1 MKTFEY
7 IAFDNHEK
15 KTRGI
20 LSAENS
26 REAQNILE
34 KRDLIPLKIKL
45 STKNISNLKV
55 NSRQLSIFTKQL
67 ASLLAAGTPLEKTLQ
82 ILSNQTNDR
91 KISQLTTLLL
101 EDIQSGQTL
110 SFAMSKFPKIFNNI
124 YTSAIL
130 AGESSASLPSIF
142 SDLSEFIDKEEIGR
156 LAKALSELALVYP
169 ILLLGVSLLV
179 IYALVSL
186 VLPQVVEQFL
196 STNIE
201 LPLLTKILL
210 SLSNVFPL
218 FLLAIVSM
226 IIASLVFFRTKLISE
241 SIKIRISSF
250 LLKIPLFGS
259 LILFNQTARFCSS
272 MHLMT
277 SAGLNTVDSLQIA
290 KDTFTN
296 KCLKSEIEFII
307 KRVLSGSSI
316 SHAFSQSK
324 VFPNVFIQLI
334 ASGDVG
340 SQISQMFKNI
350 HIFLNEE
357 VEAKRN
363 IMLTLLQP
371 LVILFM
377 GVFVMLIVLAIM
389 LPLLQMNNLIF
400 TL

>member
-34 KRDLIPLKIKL
+34 KRDLIPLKIKI
-45 STKNISNLKV
+45 STKNISNLKL
-55 NSRQLSIFTKQL
+55 NSRQLSVFTKQL

-142 SDLSEFIDKEEIGR
+142 SDLSEFIDKEEKI
-156 LAKALSELALVYP
+156 KSQVTSALVYP
-169 ILLLGVSLLV
+169 ILLLGVSVLV

-218 FLLAIVSM
+218 FLLVIVLM

-250 LLKIPLFGS
+250 LLKFPLFGS
-259 LILFNQTARFCSS
+259 LVLFNQTARFCSS

-377 GVFVMLIVLAIM
+377 GVFVMLIVMAIM

>member
-34 KRDLIPLKIKL
+34 KRDLIPLKIKI
-45 STKNISNLKV
+45 SSKNISNLKI
-55 NSRQLSIFTKQL
+55 NSRQLSVFTKQL

-110 SFAMSKFPKIFNNI
+110 SFAMSKFPKVFNNI

-142 SDLSEFIDKEEIGR
+142 SDLSEFIDKEEKI
-156 LAKALSELALVYP
+156 KSQVTSALVYP

-186 VLPQVVEQFL
+186 VFPQVVEQFL

-218 FLLAIVSM
+218 FLLAIVLL
-226 IIASLVFFRTKLISE
+226 IITSLVFFRTNLMSE
-241 SIKIRISSF
+241 SFKIRISSF

-377 GVFVMLIVLAIM
+377 GVFVMLIVMAIM

>member
-34 KRDLIPLKIKL
+34 KRDLIPLKIKI
-45 STKNISNLKV
+45 SSKNISNLKI
-55 NSRQLSIFTKQL
+55 NSRQLSVFTKQL

-110 SFAMSKFPKIFNNI
+110 SFAMSKFPKVFNNI

-142 SDLSEFIDKEEIGR
+142 SDLSEFIDKEEKI
-156 LAKALSELALVYP
+156 KSQVTSALVYP

-218 FLLAIVSM
+218 FLLAIVLL
-226 IIASLVFFRTKLISE
+226 IITSLVFFRTNLMSE
-241 SIKIRISSF
+241 SFKIRISSF

-377 GVFVMLIVLAIM
+377 GVFVMLIVMAIM

>member
-142 SDLSEFIDKEEIGR
+142 SDLSEFIDKEEKI
-156 LAKALSELALVYP
+156 KSKVTSALVYP

-186 VLPQVVEQFL
+186 VLPQVIEQFL

>member
-34 KRDLIPLKIKL
+34 KRDLIPLKIQL

-142 SDLSEFIDKEEIGR
+142 SDLSEFIDKEEKI
-156 LAKALSELALVYP
+156 KSQVTSALVYP

>member
-142 SDLSEFIDKEEIGR
+142 SDLSEFIDKEEKI
-156 LAKALSELALVYP
+156 KSQVTSALVYP

-179 IYALVSL
+179 IYALVSV

>member
-1 MKTFEY
+1 
-7 IAFDNHEK
+7 
-15 KTRGI
+15 
-20 LSAENS
+20 
-26 REAQNILE
+26 
-34 KRDLIPLKIKL
+34 
-45 STKNISNLKV
+45 
-55 NSRQLSIFTKQL
+55 
-67 ASLLAAGTPLEKTLQ
+67 
-82 ILSNQTNDR
+82 
-91 KISQLTTLLL
+91 
-101 EDIQSGQTL
+101 
-110 SFAMSKFPKIFNNI
+110 MSKFPKIFNNI

-142 SDLSEFIDKEEIGR
+142 SDLSEFIDKEEKI
-156 LAKALSELALVYP
+156 KSQVTSALVYP

-259 LILFNQTARFCSS
+259 LILFNQTARFCSA

>member
-142 SDLSEFIDKEEIGR
+142 SDLSEFIDKEEKI
-156 LAKALSELALVYP
+156 KSQVTSALVYP

-218 FLLAIVSM
+218 FLIAIVLL
-226 IIASLVFFRTKLISE
+226 IITSLVFFRTNLMSE
-241 SIKIRISSF
+241 SFKIRISSF

-324 VFPNVFIQLI
+324 VFPNIFIQLI

-357 VEAKRN
+357 VETKRN

-377 GVFVMLIVLAIM
+377 GVFVMLIVMAIM

>member
-34 KRDLIPLKIKL
+34 KRDLIPLKIKI
-45 STKNISNLKV
+45 SSKNISNLKV
-55 NSRQLSIFTKQL
+55 NSRQLSVFTKQL

-142 SDLSEFIDKEEIGR
+142 SDLSEFIDKEEKI
-156 LAKALSELALVYP
+156 KSQVTSALVYP

-218 FLLAIVSM
+218 FLIAIVLL
-226 IIASLVFFRTKLISE
+226 IITSLVFFRTNLMSE
-241 SIKIRISSF
+241 SFKIRISSF

-324 VFPNVFIQLI
+324 VFPNIFIQLI

-377 GVFVMLIVLAIM
+377 GVFVMLIVMAIM

>member
-101 EDIQSGQTL
+101 EDIQSGQTI

-142 SDLSEFIDKEEIGR
+142 SDLSEFIDKEEKI
-156 LAKALSELALVYP
+156 KSQVTSALVYP

-226 IIASLVFFRTKLISE
+226 IITSLVFFRTKLISE

>member
-82 ILSNQTNDR
+82 ILSNQTNDK
-91 KISQLTTLLL
+91 KISQLSTLLL

-142 SDLSEFIDKEEIGR
+142 SDLSEFIDKEEKI
-156 LAKALSELALVYP
+156 KSQVTSALVYP

-186 VLPQVVEQFL
+186 VLPQVIEQFL

>member
-101 EDIQSGQTL
+101 EDIQSGQTI

-142 SDLSEFIDKEEIGR
+142 SDLSEFIDKEEKI
-156 LAKALSELALVYP
+156 KSQVTSALVYP

-186 VLPQVVEQFL
+186 VLPQVIEQFL

>member
-20 LSAENS
+20 LSAESS

-142 SDLSEFIDKEEIGR
+142 SDLSEFIDKEEKI
-156 LAKALSELALVYP
+156 KSQVTSALVYP

-218 FLLAIVSM
+218 FLLAIVLL
-226 IIASLVFFRTKLISE
+226 IITSLVFFRTNLMSE
-241 SIKIRISSF
+241 SFKIRISSF

>member
-34 KRDLIPLKIKL
+34 KRDLIPLKIKI
-45 STKNISNLKV
+45 SSKNISNLTI
-55 NSRQLSIFTKQL
+55 NSRQLSVFTKQL

-110 SFAMSKFPKIFNNI
+110 SFAMSKFPKVFNNI

-142 SDLSEFIDKEEIGR
+142 SDLSEFIDKEEKI
-156 LAKALSELALVYP
+156 KSQVTNALVYP

-218 FLLAIVSM
+218 FLLAIVLL
-226 IIASLVFFRTKLISE
+226 IITSLVFFRTNLMSE
-241 SIKIRISSF
+241 SFKIRISSF

-377 GVFVMLIVLAIM
+377 GVFVMLIVMAIM

>member
-34 KRDLIPLKIKL
+34 KRDLIPLKIKI
-45 STKNISNLKV
+45 SSKNISNLKI
-55 NSRQLSIFTKQL
+55 NSRQLSVFTKQL

-110 SFAMSKFPKIFNNI
+110 SFAMSKFPKVFNNI

-142 SDLSEFIDKEEIGR
+142 SDLSEFIDKEEKI
-156 LAKALSELALVYP
+156 KSQVTSALVYP

-377 GVFVMLIVLAIM
+377 GVFVMLIVMAIM

>member
-45 STKNISNLKV
+45 SMKNISNLKV

-82 ILSNQTNDR
+82 ILSNQTNDK

-142 SDLSEFIDKEEIGR
+142 SDLSEFIDKEEKI
-156 LAKALSELALVYP
+156 KSQVTSALVYP

-186 VLPQVVEQFL
+186 VLPQVIEQFL

>member
-82 ILSNQTNDR
+82 ILSNQTNDK

-142 SDLSEFIDKEEIGR
+142 SDLSEFIDKEEKI
-156 LAKALSELALVYP
+156 KSQVTSALVYP

-186 VLPQVVEQFL
+186 VLPQVIEQFL

-218 FLLAIVSM
+218 FLLAIVLL
-226 IIASLVFFRTKLISE
+226 IITSLVFFRTNLMSE
-241 SIKIRISSF
+241 SFKIRISSF

>member
-34 KRDLIPLKIKL
+34 KRDLIPLKIKI
-45 STKNISNLKV
+45 SSKNISNLKIH
-55 NSRQLSIFTKQL
+55 SRQLSVFTKQL

-110 SFAMSKFPKIFNNI
+110 SFAMSKFPKVFNNI

-142 SDLSEFIDKEEIGR
+142 SDLSEFIDKEEKI
-156 LAKALSELALVYP
+156 KSQVTSALVYP

-218 FLLAIVSM
+218 FLLAIVLL
-226 IIASLVFFRTKLISE
+226 IITSLVFFRTNLMSE
-241 SIKIRISSF
+241 SFKIRISSF

-377 GVFVMLIVLAIM
+377 GVFVMLIVMAIM

>member
-1 MKTFEY
+1 M
-7 IAFDNHEK
+7 IK
-15 KTRGI
+15 K
-20 LSAENS
+20 
-26 REAQNILE
+26 
-34 KRDLIPLKIKL
+34 KIK
-45 STKNISNLKV
+45 
-55 NSRQLSIFTKQL
+55 
-67 ASLLAAGTPLEKTLQ
+67 
-82 ILSNQTNDR
+82 
-91 KISQLTTLLL
+91 SQV
-101 EDIQSGQTL
+101 
-110 SFAMSKFPKIFNNI
+110 
-124 YTSAIL
+124 TS
-130 AGESSASLPSIF
+130 
-142 SDLSEFIDKEEIGR
+142 
-156 LAKALSELALVYP
+156 ALVYP

>member
-142 SDLSEFIDKEEIGR
+142 SDLSEFIDKEEKI
-156 LAKALSELALVYP
+156 KSQVTSALVYP

-241 SIKIRISSF
+241 SIKIKISSF

>member
-20 LSAENS
+20 LSAESS

-142 SDLSEFIDKEEIGR
+142 SDLSEFIDKEEKI
-156 LAKALSELALVYP
+156 KSQVTSALVYP

-400 TL
+400 SL

>member
-7 IAFDNHEK
+7 IAFDNNEK

-26 REAQNILE
+26 REAQDILE
-34 KRDLIPLKIKL
+34 KRDLTPLKIEV
-45 STKNISNLKV
+45 STKNILNLKV
-55 NSRQLSIFTKQL
+55 NSRQLSVFTKQI
-67 ASLLAAGTPLEKTLQ
+67 ASLLSAGTPLEKTLQ
-82 ILSNQTNDR
+82 ILSSQTNDR

-101 EDIQSGQTL
+101 EDIKSGQTL
-110 SFAMSKFPKIFNNI
+110 SFAMSKYPKVFNNI

-130 AGESSASLPSIF
+130 AGETSASLPSIF
-142 SDLSEFIDKEEIGR
+142 SDLSEFIDKQEKI
-156 LAKALSELALVYP
+156 KSQITSALIYP

-179 IYALVSL
+179 IYALVSV
-186 VLPQVVEQFL
+186 VLPQVVEQFM
-196 STNIE
+196 STNVE

-210 SLSNVFPL
+210 SLSSIFPTIL
-218 FLLAIVSM
+218 FTTIFM
-226 IIASLVFFRTKLISE
+226 IITSIFFYRSTLISE
-241 SIKIRISSF
+241 SVKIRISS
-250 LLKIPLFGS
+250 LLLRIPLFGS
-259 LILFNQTARFCSS
+259 LVLFNQTARFCSS

-316 SHAFSQSK
+316 SYAFSKSR

-334 ASGDVG
+334 SSGDVG
-340 SQISQMFKNI
+340 TQISQMFKNI
-350 HIFLNEE
+350 NIFLNEE

>member
-34 KRDLIPLKIKL
+34 KRDLIPLKIKI
-45 STKNISNLKV
+45 SSKNISNLKI
-55 NSRQLSIFTKQL
+55 NSRQLSVFTKQL

-142 SDLSEFIDKEEIGR
+142 SDLSEFIDKEEKI
-156 LAKALSELALVYP
+156 KSQVTSALVYP

-186 VLPQVVEQFL
+186 VLPQVIEQFL

-377 GVFVMLIVLAIM
+377 GVFVMLIVMAIM

>member
-20 LSAENS
+20 LSAESS

-101 EDIQSGQTL
+101 EDIQSGQTI

-142 SDLSEFIDKEEIGR
+142 SDLSEFIDKEEKI
-156 LAKALSELALVYP
+156 KSQVTSALVYP

>member
-110 SFAMSKFPKIFNNI
+110 SFAMSKFPKVFNNI

-142 SDLSEFIDKEEIGR
+142 SDLSEFIDKEEKI
-156 LAKALSELALVYP
+156 KSQVTSALVYP

-218 FLLAIVSM
+218 FLLAIVLL
-226 IIASLVFFRTKLISE
+226 IITSLVFFRTNLMSE
-241 SIKIRISSF
+241 SFKIRISSF

-377 GVFVMLIVLAIM
+377 GVFVMLIVMAIM

>member
-34 KRDLIPLKIKL
+34 KRDLIPLKIKI
-45 STKNISNLKV
+45 SSKNISNLKI
-55 NSRQLSIFTKQL
+55 NSRQLSVFTKQL

-110 SFAMSKFPKIFNNI
+110 SFAMSKFPKVFNNI

-142 SDLSEFIDKEEIGR
+142 SDLSEFIDKEEKI
-156 LAKALSELALVYP
+156 KSQVTSALVYP

-218 FLLAIVSM
+218 FLLAIVLL
-226 IIASLVFFRTKLISE
+226 IITSLIFFRTNLMSE
-241 SIKIRISSF
+241 SFKIRISSF

-377 GVFVMLIVLAIM
+377 GVFVMLIVMAIM

>member
-1 MKTFEY
+1 M
-7 IAFDNHEK
+7 
-15 KTRGI
+15 
-20 LSAENS
+20 
-26 REAQNILE
+26 
-34 KRDLIPLKIKL
+34 
-45 STKNISNLKV
+45 
-55 NSRQLSIFTKQL
+55 
-67 ASLLAAGTPLEKTLQ
+67 
-82 ILSNQTNDR
+82 
-91 KISQLTTLLL
+91 
-101 EDIQSGQTL
+101 
-110 SFAMSKFPKIFNNI
+110 
-124 YTSAIL
+124 
-130 AGESSASLPSIF
+130 
-142 SDLSEFIDKEEIGR
+142 
-156 LAKALSELALVYP
+156 
-169 ILLLGVSLLV
+169 
-179 IYALVSL
+179 
-186 VLPQVVEQFL
+186 VEQFL

-218 FLLAIVSM
+218 FLLAIVLL
-226 IIASLVFFRTKLISE
+226 IITSLVFFRTNLMSE
-241 SIKIRISSF
+241 SFKIRISSF

-377 GVFVMLIVLAIM
+377 GVFVMLIVMAIM

>member
-34 KRDLIPLKIKL
+34 KRDLIPLKIKI
-45 STKNISNLKV
+45 SSKNISNLKI
-55 NSRQLSIFTKQL
+55 NSRQLSVFTKQL

-110 SFAMSKFPKIFNNI
+110 SFAMSKFPKVFNNI

-142 SDLSEFIDKEEIGR
+142 SDLSEFIDKEEKI
-156 LAKALSELALVYP
+156 KSQVTSALVYP

-210 SLSNVFPL
+210 NLSNVFPL
-218 FLLAIVSM
+218 FLLAIVLL
-226 IIASLVFFRTKLISE
+226 IITSLVFFRTNLMSE
-241 SIKIRISSF
+241 SFKIRISSF

-377 GVFVMLIVLAIM
+377 GVFVMLIVMAIM

>member
-110 SFAMSKFPKIFNNI
+110 SFAMAKFPKIFNNI

-142 SDLSEFIDKEEIGR
+142 SDLSEFIDKEEKI
-156 LAKALSELALVYP
+156 KSQVTSALVYP

-179 IYALVSL
+179 IYALVSV

-226 IIASLVFFRTKLISE
+226 IIASLVFFRTKLISD

>member
-34 KRDLIPLKIKL
+34 KRDLIPLKIKI
-45 STKNISNLKV
+45 SSKKISNLKV
-55 NSRQLSIFTKQL
+55 NSRQLSVFTKQL

-110 SFAMSKFPKIFNNI
+110 SFAMSKFPKVFTNI

-142 SDLSEFIDKEEIGR
+142 SDLSEFIDKEEKI
-156 LAKALSELALVYP
+156 KSQVTSALVYP

-218 FLLAIVSM
+218 FLIAIVLL
-226 IIASLVFFRTKLISE
+226 IITSLVFFRTNLMSE
-241 SIKIRISSF
+241 SFKIRISSF

-324 VFPNVFIQLI
+324 VFPNIFIQLI

-377 GVFVMLIVLAIM
+377 GVFVMLIVMAIM

>member
-142 SDLSEFIDKEEIGR
+142 SDLSEFIDKEEKI
-156 LAKALSELALVYP
+156 KSQVTSALVYP

-186 VLPQVVEQFL
+186 VLPQVIEQFL

>member
-34 KRDLIPLKIKL
+34 KRDLIPLKIKI
-45 STKNISNLKV
+45 SSKNISNLKV
-55 NSRQLSIFTKQL
+55 NSRQLSVFTKQL

-110 SFAMSKFPKIFNNI
+110 SFAMSKFPKVFTNI

-142 SDLSEFIDKEEIGR
+142 SDLSEFIDKEEKI
-156 LAKALSELALVYP
+156 KSQVTSALVYP

-218 FLLAIVSM
+218 FLIAIVLL
-226 IIASLVFFRTKLISE
+226 IITSLVFFRTNLMSE
-241 SIKIRISSF
+241 SFKIRISSF

-324 VFPNVFIQLI
+324 VFPNIFIQLI

-357 VEAKRN
+357 VETKRN

-377 GVFVMLIVLAIM
+377 GVFVMLIVMAIM

>member
-34 KRDLIPLKIKL
+34 KRDLIPLKIKI
-45 STKNISNLKV
+45 SSKNISNLKI
-55 NSRQLSIFTKQL
+55 NSRQLSVFTKQL

-110 SFAMSKFPKIFNNI
+110 SFAMSKFPKVFNNI

-142 SDLSEFIDKEEIGR
+142 SDLSEFIDKEEKI
-156 LAKALSELALVYP
+156 KSQVTSALVYP

-218 FLLAIVSM
+218 FLLAIVLL
-226 IIASLVFFRTKLISE
+226 IITSLIFFRTNLMSE
-241 SIKIRISSF
+241 SFKIRISSF

-307 KRVLSGSSI
+307 NRVLSGSSI

-377 GVFVMLIVLAIM
+377 GVFVMLIVMAIM

>member
-142 SDLSEFIDKEEIGR
+142 SDLSEFIDKEEKI
-156 LAKALSELALVYP
+156 KSQVTSALVYP

-218 FLLAIVSM
+218 FLITIVLL
-226 IIASLVFFRTKLISE
+226 IITSLVFFRTNLMSE
-241 SIKIRISSF
+241 SFKIRISSF

-324 VFPNVFIQLI
+324 VFPNIFIQLI

-377 GVFVMLIVLAIM
+377 GVFVMLIVMAIM